1 MRMMSATA
9 IFAVLVACSGPVPAQ
24 EPAEPHGV
32 LIVANK
38 RGNSV
43 SRIDLAS
50 GAETHRTPSCDNPHE
65 LAVSPD
71 RRHVALACYSGESLE
86 LFETAGLRPVGRI
99 ALGQGARPHG
109 LVWHSGGTIVAS
121 AEGRGSIFTVEAPL
135 SESPVVKEIGSGAPG
150 PHLVAVDSAGTTVW
164 GTIVASGVVVRYDLS
179 TGRETARSELGG
191 RTEAIALSP
200 DEKSLWVGANESGK
214 VYRLNPDTLEVEAEL
229 DAGRMPIRLAVHPRG
244 GRVVSS
250 NMGDGGLSVI
260 DTTTNE
266 VIRSPRVSG
275 EMGAGQVTLVF
286 SADGA
291 RLYAAETMRDTVA
304 EIDFESGAVL
314 RRLPSGA
321 GGDGLAVME

>member
-1 MRMMSATA
+1 
-9 IFAVLVACSGPVPAQ
+9 
-24 EPAEPHGV
+24 
-32 LIVANK
+32 
-38 RGNSV
+38 
-43 SRIDLAS
+43 
-50 GAETHRTPSCDNPHE
+50 
-65 LAVSPD
+65 
-71 RRHVALACYSGESLE
+71 
-86 LFETAGLRPVGRI
+86 
-99 ALGQGARPHG
+99 
-109 LVWHSGGTIVAS
+109 
-121 AEGRGSIFTVEAPL
+121 
-135 SESPVVKEIGSGAPG
+135 
-150 PHLVAVDSAGTTVW
+150 VAVDSAGTTVW
-164 GTIVASGVVVRYDLS
+164 GTIVASGVVVRYDFS
-179 TGRETARSELGG
+179 TRRETARRELGG

-229 DAGRMPIRLAVHPRG
+229 DAGRMPIRLAAHPRG

-250 NMGDGGLSVI
+250 NMGAGGLSVI

-286 SADGA
+286 SADGS